1 MFNLFF
7 FNFVFTDVLV
17 EFKTSAEIQ
26 KSTPNIIS
34 FTQIV
39 INQNMNPVPNVY
51 VVTLIAILGA
61 AIIIFP
67 IVIMLYRMMKFR
79 MQFNT
84 DNAMEMT
91 KTSLPTKKISPIAW
105 KFFMTILKDQRTHLT
120 LVTNMRKLP
129 LGNPSNQ
136 ILKSIQ
142 VPMNRGKQ
150 TRTTYHLY
158 SIHEN

>member
-51 VVTLIAILGA
+51 AVTLIAILGA

-79 MQFNT
+79 MRLIQYGQRNGNDKNIVTYQKDKPHSLEIVHDNPERPRSENT
-84 DNAMEMT
+84 FDASHEYEEIASRQSQQSESEINPASDET
-91 KTSLPTKKISPIAW
+91 WKADEDYLSPI
-105 KFFMTILKDQRTHLT
+105 
-120 LVTNMRKLP
+120 
-129 LGNPSNQ
+129 
-136 ILKSIQ
+136 
-142 VPMNRGKQ
+142 
-150 TRTTYHLY
+150 
-158 SIHEN
+158 

>member
-51 VVTLIAILGA
+51 VVTLIVILGA
-61 AIIIFP
+61 AIVIFP
-67 IVIMLYRMMKFR
+67 IVIM
-79 MQFNT
+79 
-84 DNAMEMT
+84 
-91 KTSLPTKKISPIAW
+91 
-105 KFFMTILKDQRTHLT
+105 
-120 LVTNMRKLP
+120 
-129 LGNPSNQ
+129 
-136 ILKSIQ
+136 
-142 VPMNRGKQ
+142 
-150 TRTTYHLY
+150 
-158 SIHEN
+158 